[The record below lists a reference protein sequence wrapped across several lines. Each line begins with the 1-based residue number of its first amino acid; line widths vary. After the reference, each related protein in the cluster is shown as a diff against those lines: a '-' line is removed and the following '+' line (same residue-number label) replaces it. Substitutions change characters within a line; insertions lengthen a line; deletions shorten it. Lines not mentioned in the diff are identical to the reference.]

1 VTTTERS
8 DFVDVVTAGHVV
20 IGAVIMFADPG
31 IAEITCAPW
40 DFVMVDMEHGA
51 IGLHDLHRI
60 LIAAR
65 AAGTPALVR
74 IASEKSELLAPV
86 LDAGAAGIV
95 VSHVE
100 SSAQATDF
108 VSRVRYPPRGTRGW
122 GPRRAAA
129 VGGRPGINTV
139 ADRVLCVAQIET
151 SLGVEA
157 AGAIAAVDG
166 IDALLIGASDLS
178 VELGVPV
185 QYDAEPVRAAI
196 RSVQAACREAG
207 VVCGVAG
214 VRPAELLAEVC
225 GSDST
230 MLLAG
235 SDMAAYDRWN
245 RDAAQGVRDLAKRFR
260 GTSTP

>member
-1 VTTTERS
+1 VGTERS
-8 DFVDVVTAGHVV
+8 DFTYIVTSGQVV
-20 IGAVIMFADPG
+20 IGAVIMFADPA

-86 LDAGAAGIV
+86 LDAGAVGVV

-100 SSAQATDF
+100 SSAQAADL
-108 VSRVRYPPRGTRGW
+108 VSRLRYPPLGSRGW

-139 ADRVLCVAQIET
+139 SDRVLCIAQIET
-151 SLGVEA
+151 QLGLEA
-157 AGAIAAVDG
+157 AGAVAAVDG
-166 IDALLIGASDLS
+166 IDALLVGASDLS

-185 QYDAEPVRAAI
+185 QYGSELVRDAI

-207 VVCGVAG
+207 VVSGVAG
-214 VRPAELLAEVC
+214 VRPPELLVEVC
-225 GSDST
+225 GRDST

-235 SDMAAYDRWN
+235 SDMAAYERSN
-245 RDAAQGVRDLAKRFR
+245 REAAQNVRDLVNRNR
-260 GTSTP
+260 GTATH

>member
-1 VTTTERS
+1 MSRQ
-8 DFVDVVTAGHVV
+8 VV
-20 IGAVIMFADPG
+20 IGAVIMFADPA

-74 IASEKSELLAPV
+74 VASETSELLAPV
-86 LDAGAAGIV
+86 LDVGAVGVV

-100 SSAQATDF
+100 SSAQATDL
-108 VSRVRYPPRGTRGW
+108 VSRLRYPPQGSRGW

-129 VGGRPGINTV
+129 VGGRPGINT
-139 ADRVLCVAQIET
+139 ASDRVLCIAQIET
-151 SLGVEA
+151 QLGVEA

-166 IDALLIGASDLS
+166 IDALLVGASDLS
-178 VELGVPV
+178 VELGVPLHYGSEV
-185 QYDAEPVRAAI
+185 VRNAI
-196 RSVQAACREAG
+196 RTVQAECRGAG
-207 VVCGVAG
+207 VVSGVAG
-214 VRPAELLAEVC
+214 VRPPELLVEVC
-225 GSDST
+225 GADST

-235 SDMAAYDRWN
+235 SDMAAYERSN
-245 RDAAQGVRDLAKRFR
+245 REAAQSVRDLANRNR
-260 GTSTP
+260 GIATD